1 MADCF
6 LRGWHLAE
14 QPSAWEATQN
24 FCLLLTP
31 GPSQLVQLWSIGP
44 ELQTQRSKALTFS
57 PGPGSNQWS
66 SHPLGCALSKET
78 SFLDVSLSWLCEFLT
93 QFLSLTFHFRQME
106 LVMGIKSHCKM
117 MNKMRDYRDSELL
130 LDTKPAIL
138 ASVLPQYRICPFPS
152 SANFLSQ
159 GPERQGLVG

>member
-1 MADCF
+1 MADCS

-14 QPSAWEATQN
+14 QPSAQGATQN
-24 FCLLLTP
+24 LCLLTL
-31 GPSQLVQLWSIGP
+31 GLSQLVQLWSIGP

-57 PGPGSNQWS
+57 PGPGSNHWS
-66 SHPLGCALSKET
+66 SCPLGCALSKET
-78 SFLDVSLSWLCEFLT
+78 SFLDMSLSWLCEFLPP
-93 QFLSLTFHFRQME
+93 FLSLTYHFCQKE

-117 MNKMRDYRDSELL
+117 MNTMEDYRDSEPL

-138 ASVLPQYRICPFPS
+138 ASVLPQYRIFPFPS
-152 SANFLSQ
+152 SVYFLSQ